1 MTMLMIFIIYL
12 FINTYNL
19 KHNIKEHNKK
29 PGLIFYQSEFVFK
42 YYFLEFA
49 LGPVSYLYFEGF
61 TFLKSGFL

>member
-12 FINTYNL
+12 FINTYTV
-19 KHNIKEHNKK
+19 KHNIKNIIK
-29 PGLIFYQSEFVFK
+29 PGLIFYQSELVFK